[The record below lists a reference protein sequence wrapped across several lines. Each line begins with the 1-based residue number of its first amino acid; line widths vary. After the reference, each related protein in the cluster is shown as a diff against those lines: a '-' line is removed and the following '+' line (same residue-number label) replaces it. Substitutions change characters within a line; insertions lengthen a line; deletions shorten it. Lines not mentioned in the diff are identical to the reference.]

1 MSAFVVS
8 NISPSLKIDSSQ
20 RFILGLDLAP
30 EPLGDVYFDNIYV
43 PIVSSPSITHLGLR
57 NNLLSGWRLVHETSS
72 TETYGKLKI
81 QRFLTGSTTG
91 LDAITFNNDGTFVIP
106 GLTDPKYILQQANS
120 NLPNAQALGALST
133 GLLRN
138 TTTTGVLTIAT
149 PGTHY
154 YSPGNPTNIIA
165 SFTTNADPLLSY
177 GNLGI
182 GIETLSALTLN
193 SSTNTFNLGLGAQA
207 LRSFTTG
214 AGNTATGNK
223 SLYSLTSGSTNS
235 AYGATSLRLLAT
247 GDNNSVFAALAGAS
261 LTNGSNNSI
270 FGYGAGSG
278 AIFNNCSF
286 FGANADGGNN
296 LTNAAAFGAGAG
308 AVADNS
314 TAIGT
319 SAYASQLNAIAL
331 GYTAHA
337 LGNGA
342 IAIGVNSDAAADNT
356 VALGNEADA
365 FGNNAIAI
373 GANSNANDSG
383 GGGTGAIA
391 LGADS
396 TASGTNSMVL
406 GTGSTASGINSIAI
420 GAGVTVT
427 ADNTLV
433 LGNGC
438 NIGIGTSAPAYK
450 LDVNG
455 LVRVNGFRILTVGNP
470 TASTDAANKSYVD
483 SVTTTTRASKYIIQ
497 TADANLT
504 NAQVLG
510 ALSTGILKNTTTTG
524 VLTIAAAGTDYYSPN
539 NPTKI
544 IDNGTSA
551 NISIGLNALNA
562 LAGGTGNS
570 IFGRNAANNLTTGDN
585 NCIFYSGTS
594 MALTTGASNCIFGA
608 NAGSALTTG
617 GGHTLIGTS
626 AGQNLTIDS
635 ANTFIGG
642 SAGLKV
648 QSGAAGVGQNVAV
661 GGDAGAWGG
670 AGFAT
675 YDHCSF
681 FGWGATSSVA
691 NLTNATAIGASAIVS
706 TSNSLVLGN
715 GANVG
720 VGTSSPTQA
729 KLVVSGGVQNVASE
743 DSCIRVVS
751 SSNAAKIEIQ
761 NTAANRIYELRVNN
775 SGNFEIWDRTAATVR
790 FHLNTSGNIGLNMG
804 GTNGNLQFPTAANIR
819 KIVLYEV
826 GANDHQVYGIG
837 QINSATR
844 FQVPAT
850 TSNWDF
856 YAGTSSSTSSL
867 AGRISGTGTLTITK
881 IMGNAS
887 APSASAGTA
896 AGSSPTL
903 TVAGSEVSGTLT
915 VVAGA
920 TPSGTIIATF
930 TLASAMANS
939 TYGVLFTPAN
949 QATAALATVSW
960 VNVVS
965 TTQFTLNNATALAA
979 ATTYKW
985 NYQIIGC

>member
-57 NNLLSGWRLVHETSS
+57 NNLLSGWRLVHETAS

-106 GLTDPKYILQQANS
+106 GLTDPKYILQTANT
-120 NLPNAQALGALST
+120 NLPNAQSLGALTSGIIKNTVTT
-133 GLLRN
+133 G
-138 TTTTGVLTIAT
+138 TGVLSRAV
-149 PGTHY
+149 PGTDY
-154 YSPGNPTNIIA
+154 YSPGNPTTILA
-165 SFTTNADPLLSY
+165 SFTSDANPLLSY

-182 GIETLSALTLN
+182 GTETLSSLTLN
-193 SSTNTFNLGLGAQA
+193 SATNNLNLAVGSQA

-270 FGYGAGSG
+270 FGYSAGSG

-319 SAYASQLNAIAL
+319 AAYASHLNSIAL
-331 GYTAHA
+331 GYSAHA
-337 LGNGA
+337 LGNNA
-342 IAIGVNSDAAADNT
+342 VAIGVNSDTPADNT
-356 VALGNEADA
+356 VALGYEADA
-365 FGNNAIAI
+365 GGANSIAI

-383 GGGTGAIA
+383 GTDAIA

-524 VLTIAAAGTDYYSPN
+524 VLSIAAAGTDYYSPN

-720 VGTSSPTQA
+720 IGTSSPTQA

-751 SSNAAKIEIQ
+751 SSNATKIEIQ
-761 NTAANRIYELRVNN
+761 NTAANRIYELVVTN
-775 SGNFEIWDRTAATVR
+775 SGNFEVWDRTAGVR
-790 FHLNTSGNIGLNMG
+790 RFQINSLGNIGINS
-804 GTNGNLQFPTAANIR
+804 GTNAPLQFSSSTSVIR
-819 KIVLYEV
+819 KMVLAEV
-826 GANDHQVYGIG
+826 SPNDHQGYQMGVFA
-837 QINSATR
+837 SAHR
-844 FQVPAT
+844 FQIPAT

-867 AGRISGTGTLTITK
+867 AARITGAGAFTITK

-965 TTQFTLNNATALAA
+965 TTQLTLNNATALAA